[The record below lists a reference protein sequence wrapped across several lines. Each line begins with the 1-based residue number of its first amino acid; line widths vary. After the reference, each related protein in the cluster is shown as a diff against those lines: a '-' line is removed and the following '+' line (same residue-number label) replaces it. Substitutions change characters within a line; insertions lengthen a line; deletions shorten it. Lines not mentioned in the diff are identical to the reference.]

1 MTAVVTLLVN
11 DPVTREQRNTTVAV
25 LGKGSSFGVS
35 QYFCYLRK
43 CPVNTMD
50 QARCFTVH
58 ACLSASISFNIVRVS
73 FSVLRWHHIQY
84 RLSIFS
90 ILQELALLHHK
101 TRSATVL
108 CKDEVSLLA
117 VCREVRCMVVSNVSD
132 LFSLHKE
139 RLHISKSWYPL
150 YLQDFRDIFMS
161 YEDGREPE
169 HIRFLK

>member
-43 CPVNTMD
+43 CPVNIMD
-50 QARCFTVH
+50 QAHRFTIH

-73 FSVLRWHHIQY
+73 FSVFGAGMIQQG
-84 RLSIFS
+84 LSIFS

-117 VCREVRCMVVSNVSD
+117 VCREVRSMVVSNVFVSPPWRTASIY
-132 LFSLHKE
+132 LKVGILSCRIFEISLWAMRTE
-139 RLHISKSWYPL
+139 ENQNTL
-150 YLQDFRDIFMS
+150 DF
-161 YEDGREPE
+161 
-169 HIRFLK
+169 

>member
-1 MTAVVTLLVN
+1 MIEWSIDWFINRFDDWSSDFLLLSTKLTQLFCFMTAVVTLLVN

-73 FSVLRWHHIQY
+73 FSVLRWHHIQS

-101 TRSATVL
+101 TRSATVR

-117 VCREVRCMVVSNVSD
+117 VCREVCCMVVSNVSV
-132 LFSLHKE
+132 S
-139 RLHISKSWYPL
+139 P
-150 YLQDFRDIFMS
+150 
-161 YEDGREPE
+161 P
-169 HIRFLK
+169 

>member
-1 MTAVVTLLVN
+1 MTQVFCFMTAVVTLLVN

-43 CPVNTMD
+43 CPVNIMD
-50 QARCFTVH
+50 QAHRFTIH

-73 FSVLRWHHIQY
+73 FSVFGAGMIQQG
-84 RLSIFS
+84 LSIFS

-132 LFSLHKE
+132 LFPLH
-139 RLHISKSWYPL
+139 
-150 YLQDFRDIFMS
+150 
-161 YEDGREPE
+161 
-169 HIRFLK
+169 

>member
-35 QYFCYLRK
+35 QYFASSENVQL
-43 CPVNTMD
+43 N
-50 QARCFTVH
+50 
-58 ACLSASISFNIVRVS
+58 ACSSFNIVRIS
-73 FSVLRWHHIQY
+73 FSVLRWLHIQY
-84 RLSIFS
+84 RLSISSSYFS

-117 VCREVRCMVVSNVSD
+117 VCREVRCMVVSNVSV
-132 LFSLHKE
+132 S
-139 RLHISKSWYPL
+139 P
-150 YLQDFRDIFMS
+150 
-161 YEDGREPE
+161 P
-169 HIRFLK
+169 

>member
-35 QYFCYLRK
+35 QYFASSENVQL
-43 CPVNTMD
+43 N
-50 QARCFTVH
+50 
-58 ACLSASISFNIVRVS
+58 ACSSFNIVRIS
-73 FSVLRWHHIQY
+73 FSVLRWLHIQY

-90 ILQELALLHHK
+90 SYFSIFQELALLHHK

-117 VCREVRCMVVSNVSD
+117 VCREVRCMVVSNVSV
-132 LFSLHKE
+132 S
-139 RLHISKSWYPL
+139 P
-150 YLQDFRDIFMS
+150 
-161 YEDGREPE
+161 P
-169 HIRFLK
+169 